1 MPDELLKSINERIN
15 SKVASQ
21 RATVFT
27 PLRQP
32 QPTLLRE
39 GAAQVPSVESPLLCI
54 LAGSSIL
61 WKLEPGTDPVYPVHV
76 HDSLYNTDMGFDA
89 GEFK

>member
-1 MPDELLKSINERIN
+1 M
-15 SKVASQ
+15 
-21 RATVFT
+21 
-27 PLRQP
+27 
-32 QPTLLRE
+32 
-39 GAAQVPSVESPLLCI
+39 PSVESPLLCI

-76 HDSLYNTDMGFDA
+76 HDSLYNTDMRFDA